1 MNIEAHSFEIDA
13 DPMGDPYL
21 AKKTQGI
28 FVASTISYI
37 SSVQRIPAVNSSP
50 ETNNNQTGLHFNYHG
65 VKDSGAIVVKPKSTM
80 VSLK

>member
-28 FVASTISYI
+28 FAVSTISDI
-37 SSVQRIPAVNSSP
+37 SSV
-50 ETNNNQTGLHFNYHG
+50 
-65 VKDSGAIVVKPKSTM
+65 
-80 VSLK
+80 